1 MRNFRFGF
9 FLILAFLVIAGPVLV
24 YGEEPKGIVPCD
36 GPGCRACDFIQLGQ
50 NIIGWFIKI
59 AASVIAL
66 MFAWG
71 GMKMVMSGG
80 DTGAVS
86 SARSIMT
93 NSVIGLVIL
102 LGSWIIINTILNL
115 LVDEQNMGKWY
126 EIQCTVL
133 PPSTTATTTP
143 NVVGSPSGSGPVST
157 TGCTGT
163 CTALG
168 SGINVKSTACSGG
181 STCTVSSEIAPK
193 LTTLDGKLDTAG
205 INWQVTEAFPPTRVH
220 KDSCHQQGTC
230 IDANCIGGCSATQ
243 VKTFLESAQSSG
255 MRAVY
260 EVKTEAEKQS
270 LIQSGVSAGS
280 VQVLGNWISAPHFSV
295 YSS

>member
-9 FLILAFLVIAGPVLV
+9 FIVLAFLVIAGPVLV

-50 NIIGWFIKI
+50 NIITWFIKI

-66 MFAWG
+66 TFAWG

-102 LGSWIIINTILNL
+102 LGSWLIVNTILNL
-115 LVDEQNMGKWY
+115 LVSEENMGKWY

-133 PPSTTATTTP
+133 PPSPTATTP
-143 NVVGSPSGSGPVST
+143 NVVGSPSGSGPVAAGKMTDTSARELLKASGVDTKT
-157 TGCTGT
+157 TNTS
-163 CTALG
+163 LE
-168 SGINVKSTACSGG
+168 GINAKTVQDAIDLKKDCNCAITITGGTEGTGGHANGTMSHGTGYKYDIRPNAQLDNYIENVSGWTKGTRNDNGTIITTYTAPDGNIYAREGNHWDVLVKS
-181 STCTVSSEIAPK
+181 
-193 LTTLDGKLDTAG
+193 
-205 INWQVTEAFPPTRVH
+205 
-220 KDSCHQQGTC
+220 
-230 IDANCIGGCSATQ
+230 
-243 VKTFLESAQSSG
+243 
-255 MRAVY
+255 
-260 EVKTEAEKQS
+260 
-270 LIQSGVSAGS
+270 
-280 VQVLGNWISAPHFSV
+280 
-295 YSS
+295 